1 MGNLRKSLISGV
13 WYVSLAKYSCVVVGL
28 AVTAVLARIL
38 TPRDFGTVAIATVFI
53 HLFSTIVTESFS
65 PAIIQNKQLTERDLR
80 AINSFTYLM
89 AFALTGLYLLAVPFI
104 VAYYE
109 TEVLSTILTV
119 FAVSIFF
126 SIISIVPNALLMKA
140 KRFRFIAM
148 MSLGIHLALAVMS
161 IAAVTQGMGIYAL
174 LVEPVGHG
182 VLLFAVSYAAYP
194 VRWSWPRRESV
205 AKILS
210 FSVFQMLYTAIHIGY
225 RNIDKLLIGKYMGAA
240 NLGYYEKSYRLM
252 MLPLENVSSVISPVL
267 HPLLSEY
274 QNDKDYLWEAY
285 KKIIAFMSEFCFIVS
300 VALFFLARFIVILLY
315 GDQWEPAVPVFQV
328 LALSVC
334 FQLMQSPMGAIF
346 LAANAVRRLMVSTL
360 WIFFLMLIGAAGA
373 IGVGSFELIPIVV
386 VLVFLLGFIIYQGC
400 LARLF
405 GKRSDE
411 IYAIMWPHVAYAA
424 LLFALLSVVEEMTG
438 EDLWVNGL
446 AVISSVLAYFALLFY
461 TNRIPQLRQML
472 SFAAR
477 KLMGK

>member
-28 AVTAVLARIL
+28 VVTAVLARIL

-53 HLFSTIVTESFS
+53 LLFSTIVTESFS

-89 AFALTGLYLLAVPFI
+89 ALALTGLYLLAVPFI
-104 VAYYE
+104 VAYYK

-194 VRWSWPRRESV
+194 VKWSWPRRESV

-315 GDQWEPAVPVFQV
+315 GDQWE
-328 LALSVC
+328 
-334 FQLMQSPMGAIF
+334 
-346 LAANAVRRLMVSTL
+346 LMVSTL

>member
-1 MGNLRKSLISGV
+1 MVCQPGEVFLRGGGASGD
-13 WYVSLAKYSCVVVGL
+13 SRAGQD
-28 AVTAVLARIL
+28 I
-38 TPRDFGTVAIATVFI
+38 DFGTVAIATVFI

-194 VRWSWPRRESV
+194 VKWSWPRRPGVLREVLPVDDAAVGERFERDIPRV
-205 AKILS
+205 AS
-210 FSVFQMLYTAIHIGY
+210 
-225 RNIDKLLIGKYMGAA
+225 
-240 NLGYYEKSYRLM
+240 
-252 MLPLENVSSVISPVL
+252 
-267 HPLLSEY
+267 
-274 QNDKDYLWEAY
+274 
-285 KKIIAFMSEFCFIVS
+285 
-300 VALFFLARFIVILLY
+300 
-315 GDQWEPAVPVFQV
+315 AVERVP
-328 LALSVC
+328 
-334 FQLMQSPMGAIF
+334 
-346 LAANAVRRLMVSTL
+346 
-360 WIFFLMLIGAAGA
+360 
-373 IGVGSFELIPIVV
+373 
-386 VLVFLLGFIIYQGC
+386 
-400 LARLF
+400 
-405 GKRSDE
+405 K
-411 IYAIMWPHVAYAA
+411 
-424 LLFALLSVVEEMTG
+424 
-438 EDLWVNGL
+438 
-446 AVISSVLAYFALLFY
+446 
-461 TNRIPQLRQML
+461 
-472 SFAAR
+472 
-477 KLMGK
+477 

>member
-1 MGNLRKSLISGV
+1 MISGV

-28 AVTAVLARIL
+28 VVTAVLARML
-38 TPRDFGTVAIATVFI
+38 TPHDFGTVAIATVFI

-89 AFALTGLYLLAVPFI
+89 ALALTGLYLLAVPFI

-194 VRWSWPRRESV
+194 VKWSWPRRESV

-285 KKIIAFMSEFCFIVS
+285 KKIIAFFRG
-300 VALFFLARFIVILLY
+300 AFLPGPFYRHLAIWRPVGTCRAR
-315 GDQWEPAVPVFQV
+315 VP
-328 LALSVC
+328 
-334 FQLMQSPMGAIF
+334 
-346 LAANAVRRLMVSTL
+346 
-360 WIFFLMLIGAAGA
+360 
-373 IGVGSFELIPIVV
+373 GVGVERLLPADAVAHGGDIPGRQCCETVDGEHVV
-386 VLVFLLGFIIYQGC
+386 DI
-400 LARLF
+400 LF
-405 GKRSDE
+405 DADRRGGR
-411 IYAIMWPHVAYAA
+411 YRR
-424 LLFALLSVVEEMTG
+424 G
-438 EDLWVNGL
+438 E
-446 AVISSVLAYFALLFY
+446 F
-461 TNRIPQLRQML
+461 
-472 SFAAR
+472 
-477 KLMGK
+477 